1 VLRHETFCNAE
12 INAAKPHSQNEHGSI
27 RYPQMW
33 AEELEQCQVKE
44 IGPGGVNWKKSL

>member
-1 VLRHETFCNAE
+1 MLRHETFCNAE
-12 INAAKPHSQNEHGSI
+12 TNAAKPHSQNEHGSI